1 MENLGRVTPATAL
14 VLEALL
20 SADSVWGLHI
30 VKDVGK
36 KPGTVYPILDRL
48 ESAGWV
54 QGEWDSS
61 EERKGP
67 RRRYYRLLAEAR
79 PLAQE
84 YVAAQQAKLTPSPLP
99 PSPAI
104 LQGQWFGV

>member
-14 VLEALL
+14 VLEVLL
-20 SADSVWGLHI
+20 SVDSVWGLQV

-48 ESAGWV
+48 EAAGWV
-54 QGEWDSS
+54 QGEWDST

-67 RRRYYRLLAEAR
+67 RRRYYRLMAEAR
-79 PLAQE
+79 PLARE
-84 YVAAQQAKLTPSPLP
+84 YVKVQRAKD
-99 PSPAI
+99 PSPAS
-104 LQGQWFGV
+104 QPSPVMSEGQWCGA

>member
-20 SADSVWGLHI
+20 SADSVWGLQI
-30 VKDVGK
+30 IKEVGK

-48 ESAGWV
+48 ESAGWIR
-54 QGEWDSS
+54 GEWDST
-61 EERKGP
+61 EDRKGP

-84 YVAAQQAKLTPSPLP
+84 YVNTHRIRVRTGQSRPTPATLE
-99 PSPAI
+99 
-104 LQGQWFGV
+104 GQWMGA